1 MSAGAGGAQNSV
13 LPALACFFFFFF
25 FFLLLSRPGHF
36 LTNYEI
42 TFMGKK
48 KDKGVRFYYNV

>member
-13 LPALACFFFFFF
+13 LPALAFFFFF
-25 FFLLLSRPGHF
+25 FFLLLSRPGRF